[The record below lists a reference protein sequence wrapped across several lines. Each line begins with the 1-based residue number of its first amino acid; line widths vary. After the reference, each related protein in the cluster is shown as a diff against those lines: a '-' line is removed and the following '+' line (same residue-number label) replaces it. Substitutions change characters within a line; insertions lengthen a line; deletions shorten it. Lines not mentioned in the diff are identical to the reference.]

1 MGGPG
6 RDLFAEF
13 ADVALLEPPPPP
25 SATACLDA
33 AARCIVRDGLADTS
47 VPDVARELGVSRGT
61 VYRQVGSMPVI
72 VRQLLRREVGRV
84 VAKATVPPE
93 ELDAEGIVRLMA
105 GIVTGVS
112 TNPVLSR
119 VLTSELPTMGV
130 GFLENLPRNV
140 HTLSGYLAPALA
152 SAMDAGRLARRDPEV
167 LAEWLVRQC
176 FSLAVAPS
184 AHPPEVFFGEVLLP
198 LLRP

>member
-1 MGGPG
+1 MGGAG
-6 RDLFAEF
+6 RDLFG
-13 ADVALLEPPPPP
+13 DVALLQPPPPP
-25 SATACLDA
+25 SASACLDA
-33 AARCIVRDGLADTS
+33 AARCIVRDGLASTS

-61 VYRQVGSMPVI
+61 VYRQVGPIPVI

-84 VAKATVPPE
+84 LTKAALPPD
-93 ELDAEGIVRLMA
+93 ELDADGLVRLMA
-105 GIVTGVS
+105 GIVTGVA
-112 TNPVLSR
+112 TNPVLHR
-119 VLTSELPTMGV
+119 VLTTELATMGV
-130 GFLENLPRNV
+130 GFLENLPSNV
-140 HTLSGYLAPALA
+140 RTLSAQLAPALA

-176 FSLAVAPS
+176 FSLAVAPT

>member
-1 MGGPG
+1 VGGPG
-6 RDLFAEF
+6 RDLFAE
-13 ADVALLEPPPPP
+13 VALLEPPPPP
-25 SATACLDA
+25 SASACLDA
-33 AARCIVRDGLADTS
+33 AARCIVRDGLASTS

-72 VRQLLRREVGRV
+72 FRQLVRREVGRV

-93 ELDAEGIVRLMA
+93 ELDADGVVRLMA
-105 GIVTGVS
+105 GIVTGVA
-112 TNPVLSR
+112 TNPVLDQ
-119 VLTSELPTMGV
+119 VLTNELATMGV
-130 GFLENLPRNV
+130 GFLENLPGNV
-140 HTLSGYLAPALA
+140 RTLSGYLAPALA
-152 SAMDAGRLARRDPEV
+152 ASMDAGRLARRDPEV

-184 AHPPEVFFGEVLLP
+184 PHPPEAFFGEVLLP

>member
-1 MGGPG
+1 MGGAG
-6 RDLFAEF
+6 RDLFAE
-13 ADVALLEPPPPP
+13 VALLQPPPPP
-25 SATACLDA
+25 SASACLDA
-33 AARCIVRDGLADTS
+33 AARCIVRDGLAHTS

-61 VYRQVGSMPVI
+61 VYRQVGPMPVI

-84 VAKATVPPE
+84 MNRATVPQH
-93 ELDAEGIVRLMA
+93 ELDPEGLVRLMG
-105 GIVTGVS
+105 GIVSGVAG
-112 TNPVLSR
+112 NAVLHR

-130 GFLENLPRNV
+130 GFLENLPGNV
-140 HTLSGYLAPALA
+140 RMLTGYLAPALA
-152 SAMDAGRLARRDPEV
+152 TAMDAGLLASRDPEV

-184 AHPPEVFFGEVLLP
+184 SHPPEVFFGEVLLP